1 MREKELEAV
10 VRGLAILGATGSI
23 GRQTLDVVRA
33 HPERL
38 RVEVVSAHSDV
49 NALLAIAK
57 EFSVRRV
64 AVRDGQQA
72 EIVRDALPA
81 AQVMWGDGAL
91 AEAALSPGVDLVVNA
106 VVGSAGI
113 RPTLAALDAGVDVA
127 LANKET
133 VVAAGQLVVTAARRS
148 GARIIPVD
156 SEHSAIAQCL
166 KGYSPDDVAS
176 LLLTASGGPFRTA
189 SADRLRTVTVSDAL
203 AHPTWRMGAK
213 NTIDSA
219 TLMNKGLEVIEAHFL
234 FSIPYHNI
242 DVVVHPQSI
251 IHSLVAFRDGSMLAQ
266 LSVPDMRLPIQYAIF
281 ESDGRVE
288 APWERL
294 DLTQVAKL
302 TFEAPD
308 TARFPALNLA
318 YRCGEAGGS
327 YPAVMNAANE
337 VAAMAFM
344 AGQLDFLG
352 IAGIVERVIDSHDS
366 VTPLTLDDVLAVDHW
381 ARVRA
386 RALITERGRSV

>member
-1 MREKELEAV
+1 M

-23 GRQTLDVVRA
+23 GRQALDVVRA

-38 RVEVVSAHSDV
+38 RVEVVSAHSDMS
-49 NALLAIAK
+49 ALIAIAR

-64 AVRDGQQA
+64 AVHDGRQA
-72 EIVRDALPA
+72 QIVRDALPGV
-81 AQVMWGDGAL
+81 QVFWGADAL
-91 AEAALSPGVDLVVNA
+91 AEAAVSPGVDLVINA
-106 VVGSAGI
+106 VVGAAGI
-113 RPTLAALDAGVDVA
+113 RPTLAALGAGLDVA

-133 VVAAGQLVVTAARRS
+133 VVAAGQMVVAAAART
-148 GARIIPVD
+148 GARVIPVD

-166 KGYSPDDVAS
+166 KGYSAEDVAG
-176 LLLTASGGPFRTA
+176 LLLTASGGPFRTVP
-189 SADRLRTVTVSDAL
+189 ADRLRTVTVADAL

-234 FSIPYHNI
+234 FAMPYHNI
-242 DVVVHPQSI
+242 EVVVHPQSI

-266 LSVPDMRLPIQYAIF
+266 LSVPDMRLPLQYAIF
-281 ESDGRVE
+281 EREGRMDT
-288 APWERL
+288 PWERL
-294 DLTQVAKL
+294 DLTRVSAL

-308 TARFPALNLA
+308 TARFPALALA

-327 YPAVMNAANE
+327 YAAALNAANE
-337 VAAMAFM
+337 VAAQAFM
-344 AGQLDFLG
+344 AGQLDFPG
-352 IAGIVERVIDSHDS
+352 IVDVVERVIDAHES
-366 VTPLTLDDVLAVDHW
+366 VPQLTLDDVLAVDHL

-386 RALITERGRSV
+386 RELIAERGRSV

>member
-1 MREKELEAV
+1 M

-38 RVEVVSAHSDV
+38 RIEVVSAYSNV
-49 NALLAIAK
+49 NALVAIAR

-64 AVRDGQQA
+64 AVRDEQQA
-72 EIVRDALPA
+72 QIVRAALPA
-81 AQVMWGDGAL
+81 VHVLWGDGAL
-91 AEAALSPGVDLVVNA
+91 AEAALSTGVDLVINA
-106 VVGSAGI
+106 VVGAAGI
-113 RPTLAALDAGVDVA
+113 KPTLAALNAGVDVA

-133 VVAAGQLVVTAARRS
+133 VVAAGRMVVAAAERS
-148 GARIIPVD
+148 GARLIPID

-166 KGYSPDDVAS
+166 QGYRRDDVAG
-176 LLLTASGGPFRTA
+176 LLLTASGGPFRTV
-189 SADRLRTVTVSDAL
+189 SAERLRTVTVADAL

-234 FSIPYHNI
+234 FSVPYDNI

-281 ESDGRVE
+281 GRDGRVE

-294 DLTQVAKL
+294 DLTQVASL
-302 TFEAPD
+302 NFEAPD
-308 TARFPALNLA
+308 TVRFPALSLA

-337 VAAMAFM
+337 VAAMAFA

-352 IAGIVERVIDSHDS
+352 IVDIVERVIDGHES
-366 VTPLTLDDVLAVDHW
+366 VTPLTLDDVLAVDDW

-386 RALITERGRSV
+386 RALITERGRGA